1 MYTVILYVGY
11 ENDINRYRL
20 WIQDFE
26 NAGMGVIICVPDLDT
41 EEVVDI
47 VIQTIEGIRGW
58 NLIIIQSRIYEFK
71 LKQFLRKLK
80 IAVYNDDFLL
90 SMPERVWLIL
100 KKIRHP
106 EDTLYQNRVD
116 MTRLPSYCRLVECFT
131 HKHDEEKWK
140 ENLKRLCIITLFA
153 VNQMPSENFVVYQR
167 HLVDIDID
175 VAEFWDY
182 IENYKRN
189 LRNGIMRAEWMINR
203 MSVRVVES
211 NIETVQT
218 VSSVKWKEGDL
229 AFQGD
234 GYRKEAKRDDRTF
247 QRIKSG
253 LMQEIEEARRDIEEK
268 EKLLH
273 LQEKELAERDLQE
286 IKEKKKQDEV
296 EIIKIKTDLFGEEK
310 ELEENE
316 ILADRSEAIERLL
329 HWSSKEII
337 LKSIM
342 ETLIVLGISLMVLVS
357 GKILQG
363 FHGELT
369 IGIFGVIM
377 KWSVLFGLFTIFISA
392 GLNGYE
398 KVLKN
403 HYLKKVSKQAG
414 EFMKNVRKGFTDFVQ
429 LYYKIMK
436 KQMLIQGHR
445 LAEKNKT
452 EKIEMAKRHGK
463 FCSDRLKKIKDWENV
478 FCGKTENEPN
488 EADMYEWAEVD
499 MLKEPELE
507 AIYRM
512 IDMKNAS
519 NISINKCGKTVRS
532 PFSFVKGMTIE
543 RDFEYV

>member
-1 MYTVILYVGY
+1 MYTVILYVGS

-26 NAGMGVIICVPDLDT
+26 NARMGVIICVPDLDT
-41 EEVVDI
+41 EEVVDT

-71 LKQFLRKLK
+71 LKKFLRKLK
-80 IAVYNDDFLL
+80 ISVYNDDFLL
-90 SMPERVWLIL
+90 SMPGRVWLIL

-116 MTRLPSYCRLVECFT
+116 MTRLPSYCRLVEFFT

-189 LRNGIMRAEWMINR
+189 LRNGIMRAKWMINR
-203 MSVRVVES
+203 MSARVVES

-296 EIIKIKTDLFGEEK
+296 EIIKIKTDLFREEQ
-310 ELEENE
+310 ELDVNK
-316 ILADRSEAIERLL
+316 ILADRREASERLL
-329 HWSSKEII
+329 HWSFKEII
-337 LKSIM
+337 LIGIKRTLVVLAIS
-342 ETLIVLGISLMVLVS
+342 LIVPGRIWQGI
-357 GKILQG
+357 
-363 FHGELT
+363 HGELDIET
-369 IGIFGVIM
+369 FLVIM
-377 KWSVLFGLFTIFISA
+377 GWSVLFGFFTIIVSA
-392 GLNGYE
+392 GLNSYE
-398 KVLKN
+398 KALKN
-403 HYLKKVSKQAG
+403 HSLKKVSSQVG
-414 EFMKNVRKGFTDFVQ
+414 EFMRNARRGFTDFVQ
-429 LYYKIMK
+429 LYCKIMK

-452 EKIEMAKRHGK
+452 ERIEMAKRHGK

-478 FCGKTENEPN
+478 FCGKTENESD
-488 EADMYEWAEVD
+488 ETGMYEWAEVD
-499 MLKEPELE
+499 MLKEPECE

-512 IDMKNAS
+512 VDMKNAS
-519 NISINKCGKTVRS
+519 NILINKCEKTVRS
-532 PFSFVKGMTIE
+532 PFPFVKGMIIE